1 MNEMDVIAL
10 GLGIDYPWKIE
21 GQMLDTSVTPYQLKI
36 RLKADRGSEFPCPV
50 CGRMCKAHDFQKK
63 TWRHLN
69 FFQHHCYITALVPR
83 TRCPEHGV
91 RLVQVPWARKG
102 SRFTMLF
109 EQAAMVLAKEM
120 PVYAASKII
129 GTDDKALWRIIFYY
143 VHKAMDQLDL
153 SSITGIGID
162 ETSSGKWHQYVTVFI
177 DLDRE
182 ERPVLFVTEGKGK
195 ETIEAFKKHLE
206 AHKGK
211 AGNVARVVCDM
222 SKAFVAGSEEQFK
235 NAVVVIDWFHVVQ
248 LFNKAVDKVR
258 RLESRSKRLPRET
271 RWAILKKADGE
282 LTEGQKR
289 ILSELDTFAQYT
301 CKAWS
306 IKEKLRW
313 INQAECSRGAK
324 WRITRFLNYA
334 YGILDDNPILK
345 PIYKALET
353 LKSHKDRIM
362 NRWGNDYTNAK
373 LEALN
378 GIFQATRRRA
388 RGYRNVQTF
397 ITMIYLLAAPLGD
410 IIKST

>member
-1 MNEMDVIAL
+1 
-10 GLGIDYPWKIE
+10 
-21 GQMLDTSVTPYQLKI
+21 
-36 RLKADRGSEFPCPV
+36 
-50 CGRMCKAHDFQKK
+50 
-63 TWRHLN
+63 
-69 FFQHHCYITALVPR
+69 
-83 TRCPEHGV
+83 
-91 RLVQVPWARKG
+91 
-102 SRFTMLF
+102 MLF

-143 VHKAMDQLDL
+143 VHKAMNQLDL

-182 ERPVLFVTEGKGK
+182 DRPVLFVTEGKGK

-211 AGNVARVVCDM
+211 AGNIARIVCDM

-235 NAVVVIDWFHVVQ
+235 NAVVVVDWFHVVQ

-258 RLESRSKRLPRET
+258 RLESRSKRLPKGT

-313 INQAECSRGAK
+313 INQAEWSRGAK

-353 LKSHKDRIM
+353 LKRHKDRIV